1 MTIAFT
7 KKLLVVAASAAML
20 ALGAAPAGLAGEDD
34 DGPTANG
41 EQIGSSLSSGGS
53 GNGSS
58 SGAKSGAKSGVKGAQ
73 KTLEA
78 RTDTTRAQGAAQTG
92 FGGMADTPGGSLLL
106 TLLIGAGGVAAVAG
120 ARGLSTIDRSDR

>member
-20 ALGAAPAGLAGEDD
+20 ALGAAPAGFAGEDD

-41 EQIGSSLSSGGS
+41 EQIGSTHSSGGS

-58 SGAKSGAKSGVKGAQ
+58 SHATSGVKGAQ
-73 KTLEA
+73 KTLHA

-92 FGGMADTPGGSLLL
+92 FGGMADTPTDSLLL
-106 TLLIGAGGVAAVAG
+106 TLLIGAGGIAAVAG
-120 ARGLSTIDRSDR
+120 ARGLSTSDRSNR